1 MRRVIPVMA
10 MVGALWTAD
19 LIAQGRNFAG
29 NWTVD
34 VERTSAANAA
44 AMAAGGG
51 GGARGGRGAAGGGT
65 MVAAAGTGTT
75 VEQRRPPPARWLWP
89 VAAAARGGGGA
100 VGAAPAGAGMR
111 SGGGP
116 TPTVIS
122 VDAGSF
128 KIGSGENVTTY
139 KTDGSVQTITTPRGE
154 VKAKAAWKG
163 DKLVIETTSEGP
175 NGPLTSTN
183 TWYLDGEVAR
193 PRDEL
198 HHAGRPDDRE
208 KDVLQEELN
217 IG

>member
-10 MVGALWTAD
+10 IVGALCTAGV
-19 LIAQGRNFAG
+19 IAQGRNFAG

-44 AMAAGGG
+44 AMSAGGG
-51 GGARGGRGAAGGGT
+51 GGARGGRGVATGGT
-65 MVAAAGTGTT
+65 VAAAGTGT
-75 VEQRRPPPARWLWP
+75 VEQRQTT
-89 VAAAARGGGGA
+89 AAAAGGGGGGRGGA
-100 VGAAPAGAGMR
+100 VAGAPAGAGMR

-116 TPTVIS
+116 QPTVIAM
-122 VDAGSF
+122 DAGSF

-139 KTDGSVQTITTPRGE
+139 KTDGSVQTITTARGE

-183 TWYLDGEVAR
+183 TWYLEGESLVRETNSTTPDGQTIAR
-193 PRDEL
+193 KTFFKK
-198 HHAGRPDDRE
+198 G
-208 KDVLQEELN
+208 
-217 IG
+217 

>member
-19 LIAQGRNFAG
+19 VIAQGRNFAG

-44 AMAAGGG
+44 MGGGG
-51 GGARGGRGAAGGGT
+51 GGARGGRGAATGGT
-65 MVAAAGTGTT
+65 MVAAAGTGTA
-75 VEQRRPPPARWLWP
+75 VEQRTTTGGA
-89 VAAAARGGGGA
+89 VAVAGGGGGRGGGTIS
-100 VGAAPAGAGMR
+100 AAPAGAGMR

-116 TPTVIS
+116 TPTVIAM
-122 VDAGSF
+122 DAGSF
-128 KIGSGENVTTY
+128 KIGSGENITSY
-139 KTDGSVQTITTPRGE
+139 KTDGSVQTITTARGE

-183 TWYLDGEVAR
+183 TWYLEGESLIRETNSTTPDGQTIAK
-193 PRDEL
+193 
-198 HHAGRPDDRE
+198 
-208 KDVLQEELN
+208 KDVLQKGLN
-217 IG
+217 VE

>member
-10 MVGALWTAD
+10 MVGAFWTAD
-19 LIAQGRNFAG
+19 VIAQGRNFAG

-44 AMAAGGG
+44 AMGAGGG
-51 GGARGGRGAAGGGT
+51 GGARGGRGAAAVGT
-65 MVAAAGTGTT
+65 VAAAGTAAPLSSGSYAGA
-75 VEQRRPPPARWLWP
+75 VAVAGGGGAR
-89 VAAAARGGGGA
+89 GGA

-116 TPTVIS
+116 TPTVIAM
-122 VDAGSF
+122 DAGSF
-128 KIGSGENVTTY
+128 KIGSGENITTY
-139 KTDGSVQTITTPRGE
+139 KTDGSVQTITTARGE

-183 TWYLDGEVAR
+183 TWYLDGEALVRETNSTTPDGQTIAR
-193 PRDEL
+193 KTFFKK
-198 HHAGRPDDRE
+198 G
-208 KDVLQEELN
+208 
-217 IG
+217 